1 MTGSLRY
8 CFDTWSD
15 ETTVD
20 ETGDDETGVVKT
32 GDDETGKMRLGS
44 LRLEQ

>member
-1 MTGSLRY
+1 MVFETGVCVTGPLRY

-20 ETGDDETGVVKT
+20 ETGDDGTGVMGQPYVRM
-32 GDDETGKMRLGS
+32 E
-44 LRLEQ
+44 E

>member
-1 MTGSLRY
+1 MA
-8 CFDTWSD
+8 
-15 ETTVD
+15 D